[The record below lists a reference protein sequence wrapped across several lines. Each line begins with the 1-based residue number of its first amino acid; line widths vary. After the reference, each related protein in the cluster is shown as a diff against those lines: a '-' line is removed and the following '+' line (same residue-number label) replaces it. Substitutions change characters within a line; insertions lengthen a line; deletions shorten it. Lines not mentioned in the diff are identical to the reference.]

1 MKLGPSTCAKP
12 SNYHETVMQEW
23 SQGFCKPP
31 KTGAS
36 TYSGFIQLYAVS
48 PQADCRITGDPEDP
62 LSLTETPHLLNPQ
75 CWCLLIT
82 RVSTPTSESFP
93 GEGKHDPPSFLT
105 NTLLFPVE
113 YNIWNHSDL
122 HFSQPFCLP
131 RFPSLLYR
139 NGSPLPEQSNVIAL
153 ILRAQELNCRR
164 TLHCEALQKLMC
176 RAESDPSSIPLEHG
190 SCSTHLCL

>member
-12 SNYHETVMQEW
+12 SNYHDAVMQEW
-23 SQGFCKPP
+23 SQGFCKPA

-36 TYSGFIQLYAVS
+36 TCFGFIQLYAAS

-62 LSLTETPHLLNPQ
+62 LSLTETPHLLNLQ

-122 HFSQPFCLP
+122 HSPHSLSVCLDFPLCYIGMVLHCQNSQM
-131 RFPSLLYR
+131 SLLLFYELRSWTAEGLCTVKHYR
-139 NGSPLPEQSNVIAL
+139 SSCAEQSL
-153 ILRAQELNCRR
+153 IR
-164 TLHCEALQKLMC
+164 
-176 RAESDPSSIPLEHG
+176 
-190 SCSTHLCL
+190 HLFP